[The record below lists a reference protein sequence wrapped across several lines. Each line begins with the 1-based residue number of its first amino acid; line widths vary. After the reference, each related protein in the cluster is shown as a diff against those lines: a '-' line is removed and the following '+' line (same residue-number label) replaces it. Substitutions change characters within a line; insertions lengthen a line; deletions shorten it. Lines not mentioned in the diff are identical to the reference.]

1 MRKVIAAM
9 LLAFSL
15 VFIGG
20 QANQAEAFSY
30 PAHVVGIRT
39 FLSLRA
45 EPSVYSRE
53 LTRIPNGAYLD
64 VLAVDGEHLPSI
76 VISNG
81 FYEVAYRGMTG
92 WAHSD
97 YIHIDR

>member
-1 MRKVIAAM
+1 MRKVISAM
-9 LLAFSL
+9 LLAVAL
-15 VFIGG
+15 VFVGG
-20 QANQAEAFSY
+20 QTNQVEAFSY

-45 EPSVYSRE
+45 EPSIYSRE

-64 VLAVDGEHLPSI
+64 VLATDSEHLPGV

-81 FYEVAYRGMTG
+81 FYEVVYRGMTG

-97 YIHIDR
+97 YLHIDR